1 MNATCCTPAPQ
12 TSTQAAP
19 TAGVTE
25 SLQKPR
31 FSIDRQDDAFV
42 IRVEMPGVPKSGV
55 NIEYHE
61 DVLSVSGQRSVAVPA
76 DWKPLHQ
83 EISTLNYQLRL
94 NVNTPVD
101 DERLS
106 ATLEDGVLTLTLPVK
121 PTALPRQIAVN

>member
-1 MNATCCTPAPQ
+1 MNSTCCPPASNQ
-12 TSTQAAP
+12 SAP

-31 FSIDRQDDAFV
+31 FSIERQDDAFV

-61 DVLSVSGQRSVAVPA
+61 DVLTLRGERSVPVPA

-101 DERLS
+101 DEKLTAS
-106 ATLEDGVLTLTLPVK
+106 LEDGVLTLTLPVK
-121 PTALPRQIAVN
+121 PTALPRQISVN

>member
-1 MNATCCTPAPQ
+1 MNSTCCPPATNQ
-12 TSTQAAP
+12 STQSAP

-61 DVLSVSGQRSVAVPA
+61 DVLTLRGERSVLVPA

-101 DERLS
+101 DEKLTAS
-106 ATLEDGVLTLTLPVK
+106 LEDGVLTLTLPVK
-121 PTALPRQIAVN
+121 PMALPRQIAVN

>member
-1 MNATCCTPAPQ
+1 
-12 TSTQAAP
+12 
-19 TAGVTE
+19 VTE

-61 DVLSVSGQRSVAVPA
+61 DVLTLRGERSVPVPA

-106 ATLEDGVLTLTLPVK
+106 AALEDGVLTLMLPVK

>member
-1 MNATCCTPAPQ
+1 MNSTCCPPAPQ

-25 SLQKPR
+25 SVQKPR

-61 DVLSVSGQRSVAVPA
+61 DVLTLRGERSVPVPT

-101 DERLS
+101 DEKLTAS
-106 ATLEDGVLTLTLPVK
+106 LEDGVLTLTLPVK